1 MNIDSLWKTIIKL
14 FGIWFLIDCLS
25 SIPQFNQ
32 NLFYVNGTF
41 DTIAFIYTLLFLIVN
56 LLLYILIVRLLIFK
70 SDWIIKKLKLNQ
82 NYTETKIDLNIKSST
97 IITISIIIIGEI
109 TLIDSIPR
117 LFSELFEFVQQK
129 MLMKDYPKFNL
140 IIIELLKSILGYL
153 LITKSKKITKYIE
166 KESTEN

>member
-97 IITISIIIIGEI
+97 IITISIIIIGGI

-117 LFSELFEFVQQK
+117 LFSELFGFLQQK

-140 IIIELLKSILGYL
+140 IILHLLKSILGYL

-166 KESTEN
+166 KESSEN

>member
-25 SIPQFNQ
+25 TIPQFNQ

-82 NYTETKIDLNIKSST
+82 NYTETKIDLNTKSST
-97 IITISIIIIGEI
+97 IITISIIIIGGI

>member
-25 SIPQFNQ
+25 TIPQFNQ

-97 IITISIIIIGEI
+97 IITISIIIIGGI

-117 LFSELFEFVQQK
+117 LFSELFGFLQQK

-140 IIIELLKSILGYL
+140 IILHLLKSILGYL

-166 KESTEN
+166 KEST

>member
-25 SIPQFNQ
+25 TIPQFNQ

-41 DTIAFIYTLLFLIVN
+41 DTIAFIYTLLFLIIN
-56 LLLYILIVRLLIFK
+56 LVLYILIIRFLIFK

-97 IITISIIIIGEI
+97 IITISIIIIGGI
-109 TLIDSIPR
+109 TLIDSIPK

-129 MLMKDYPKFNL
+129 MLMKDYPKFNM
-140 IIIELLKSILGYL
+140 IILHLLKSILGYL

>member
-25 SIPQFNQ
+25 TIPQFNQ
-32 NLFYVNGTF
+32 NLFYANGIF
-41 DTIAFIYTLLFLIVN
+41 DLGAFIYTLLFLIVN
-56 LLLYILIVRLLIFK
+56 LLLYILILRLLIFK

-82 NYTETKIDLNIKSST
+82 NYTETKIDLNTKSST
-97 IITISIIIIGEI
+97 IITISIIIIGGI

-140 IIIELLKSILGYL
+140 IILELLKSILGYL